1 MSHTI
6 SNLVSFIFC
15 LLSLATLCLSLVRF
29 GFPKIKTGFFHPCV
43 YSTEDI
49 TRHLVESWSLLNDC
63 FPTHTENPK
72 ISTNIGNTF
81 LPRNT
86 GLEGKKI
93 MCSNLIH
100 SLYIN

>member
-6 SNLVSFIFC
+6 SNLVSLIFS
-15 LLSLATLCLSLVRF
+15 LLSLANFCLSPVRL
-29 GFPKIKTGFFHPCV
+29 GFPKLKTGFFHPCV
-43 YSTEDI
+43 CSTEDI

-72 ISTNIGNTF
+72 ISTDIGNTFLF

-86 GLEGKKI
+86 GLEGKKR

-100 SLYIN
+100 S